1 MFFNKIRLDYYIFA
15 AAASEPEASEQGSN
29 PNLYF
34 IYVGKNLDFTFNAL
48 HYGNNRLLP
57 QCSAVCRIKM
67 HVRCRCLVFLS
78 MLRFSQRQR
87 KFSGGEV
94 LTIFW

>member
-1 MFFNKIRLDYYIFA
+1 MIEYVIA

-29 PNLYF
+29 PNLY
-34 IYVGKNLDFTFNAL
+34 VGKNLDFTFNAL
-48 HYGNNRLLP
+48 HYGTNRLLP

-78 MLRFSQRQR
+78 ML
-87 KFSGGEV
+87 
-94 LTIFW
+94 